1 MIKIPRDAPGSVACG
16 RSGLPLLAL
25 CLAGHHRTVP
35 FRRLKTSETDQTPI
49 YGRPYRCGKCGSRE
63 VKLFAIEYQAELD
76 AIQQAMTGPPQAA
89 KAPTTHAQQDPNE
102 SFV

>member
-1 MIKIPRDAPGSVACG
+1 MIEIPRDAPGSVACG
-16 RSGLPLLAL
+16 RSRLPLLAL
-25 CLAGHHRTVP
+25 CRAGHHRTVP

-49 YGRPYRCGKCGSRE
+49 HGRPYRCGKCGSRE
-63 VKLFAIEYQAELD
+63 VTLFAIDDQAELD
-76 AIQQAMTGPPQAA
+76 AIQQAMAGPPQAA